1 MATKKTNWMCKAL
14 MKKGKPCRAA
24 ATAGGLCFF
33 HANPNKATELGP
45 LGGRSHH
52 RPADGNADS
61 LPTLDC
67 ATVQDKIDR
76 LMAGVLTGKI
86 PPRVAAALTTL
97 LALKLRVIEATKFEV
112 RTEKLQKFADEVV
125 DNLDCD
131 DSPPLPDPNDRTPLR
146 DPNVPR
152 AWGSYP
158 TRLIR
163 YG

>member
-1 MATKKTNWMCKAL
+1 MDSALNRPVEDWGKLLADVAAVTAMLDRILHHGHVLKCGPRSWRTKT
-14 MKKGKPCRAA
+14 AA

-125 DNLDCD
+125 DL
-131 DSPPLPDPNDRTPLR
+131 S
-146 DPNVPR
+146 
-152 AWGSYP
+152 
-158 TRLIR
+158 LIHI
-163 YG
+163 